1 MTFPEALRRFRKDNG
16 LTQKQ
21 VAEAIGIREAV
32 YQRYEQNKAAPSVNV
47 VMKIAD
53 VFKVP
58 LDYLVGRDDDAKN
71 TNEFHLLAIYRNLD
85 ENNRRTLT
93 DMANFLNIKQSFS
106 TENEYMNVVGRNH
119 INF

>member
-1 MTFPEALRRFRKDNG
+1 MTFSEALRRFRKDNG

-32 YQRYEQNKAAPSVNV
+32 YQRYEQNKASPSVNV

-53 VFKVP
+53 VFNVP
-58 LDYLVGRDDDAKN
+58 LDYLVGRDDDSKN
-71 TNEFHLLAIYRNLD
+71 KSESYLLTTYRNLD

-93 DMANFLNIKQSFS
+93 DMANFLNMKQGFS
-106 TENEYMNVVGRNH
+106 TPRPA
-119 INF
+119 